1 MYTMDKKIRQPKQD
15 RAKDKK
21 KKIIEAA
28 YDIFSEV
35 GFYNTNTTDIAKKAG
50 VSTGIVYGYFSDKRD
65 ILLYV
70 IDIYIEKVSEPF
82 KNYVSKITAPL
93 DFNNVV
99 TDLLNLTMETH
110 KSNANIHNILHS
122 LAVTDTEINQ
132 KFLILEDNITFSISD
147 KLKDLGLCADSL
159 KEKVHVAMN
168 SIQSF
173 AHEYVYDKHDYIDY
187 EKMKS
192 VVIQMVVSLFE

>member
-99 TDLLNLTMETH
+99 TNLLNLTMETH

-132 KFLILEDNITFSISD
+132 KFLVLEDNITFSISD
-147 KLKDLGLCADSL
+147 KLKDLGLCAESL

-192 VVIQMVVSLFE
+192 VVIQMVVRLFE

>member
-1 MYTMDKKIRQPKQD
+1 MDKKIRQPKQD

-70 IDIYIEKVSEPF
+70 IEIYIEKVSEPF
-82 KNYVSKITAPL
+82 KKYVSKFTAPL

-132 KFLILEDNITFSISD
+132 KFLVLEDNITFSISD

>member
-1 MYTMDKKIRQPKQD
+1 MDKKIRQPKQD

-50 VSTGIVYGYFSDKRD
+50 VSTGIVYGYFSDKKD

>member
-1 MYTMDKKIRQPKQD
+1 MDKKIRQPKQD

-82 KNYVSKITAPL
+82 KKYVSKITAPI

-132 KFLILEDNITFSISD
+132 KFLVLEDNITFSISD

>member
-132 KFLILEDNITFSISD
+132 KFLVLEDNITFSISD

>member
-1 MYTMDKKIRQPKQD
+1 MNKKIRQPQQD

-70 IDIYIEKVSEPF
+70 IEIYIEKVSEPF
-82 KNYVSKITAPL
+82 KKYVSKITAPL

-132 KFLILEDNITFSISD
+132 KFLVLEDNITFSISD
-147 KLKDLGLCADSL
+147 KLKDLGLCVDSL

>member
-1 MYTMDKKIRQPKQD
+1 MDKKIRQPKQD

>member
-1 MYTMDKKIRQPKQD
+1 MDKKIRQPKQD

-82 KNYVSKITAPL
+82 KKYVSKFTAPL

-132 KFLILEDNITFSISD
+132 KFLVLEDNITFSISD

-173 AHEYVYDKHDYIDY
+173 AHEYVYDNHDYIDY

>member
-82 KNYVSKITAPL
+82 KKYVSKITAPL

-132 KFLILEDNITFSISD
+132 KFLVLEDNITFSISD

>member
-50 VSTGIVYGYFSDKRD
+50 VSTGIVYGYFSDKKD

>member
-1 MYTMDKKIRQPKQD
+1 MDKKIRQPKQD

-82 KNYVSKITAPL
+82 KKYVSKITAPL

-132 KFLILEDNITFSISD
+132 KFLVLEDNITFSISD

>member
-70 IDIYIEKVSEPF
+70 IEIYIEKVSEPF
-82 KNYVSKITAPL
+82 KKYVSKITAPL

-132 KFLILEDNITFSISD
+132 KFLVLEDNITFSISD

>member
-1 MYTMDKKIRQPKQD
+1 MDKKIRQPQQD

-82 KNYVSKITAPL
+82 KKYVSKFTAPL

-122 LAVTDTEINQ
+122 LAVTDTEINK
-132 KFLILEDNITFSISD
+132 KFLVLEDNITFSISD

>member
-1 MYTMDKKIRQPKQD
+1 MDKKIRQPKQD

-132 KFLILEDNITFSISD
+132 KFLVLEDNITFSISD

>member
-1 MYTMDKKIRQPKQD
+1 MDKKIRQPKQD

-82 KNYVSKITAPL
+82 KKYVSKITAPL

-147 KLKDLGLCADSL
+147 KLKDLGLCSDSL